1 MLASVA
7 RRAVPRCTAVA
18 SPSRPALRAT
28 RWQSQN
34 SACARRN
41 FSKDTNAPATQGT
54 TASAPP
60 TAATEAPKVAAVPKA
75 AKKRTPLL
83 DRMSAFIAGTA
94 IAATAGYWKLHSD
107 VWDSTMQVR
116 RRSGCSGH
124 RRVALCDTYC
134 GRALRASA
142 RVCVCMVANDRVVVA
157 TLPRVAAQVEN
168 SIANMK
174 QDVVASNADF
184 RRRLARLEHDVA
196 AVRDQQAARS

>member
-124 RRVALCDTYC
+124 RRVALCDNLLWSCTP
-134 GRALRASA
+134 SA
-142 RVCVCMVANDRVVVA
+142 RARACIWSLTIVSSSLRCLVLLHRWRTA
-157 TLPRVAAQVEN
+157 LPT
-168 SIANMK
+168 
-174 QDVVASNADF
+174 
-184 RRRLARLEHDVA
+184 
-196 AVRDQQAARS
+196 